1 MENYTAIV
9 ETHLLS
15 LAFSPFS
22 QLELPSP
29 LIHFSGDGAPATA
42 ADSSDKAT
50 LYQIA

>member
-1 MENYTAIV
+1 MENSTAIR
-9 ETHLLS
+9 ETRLLS
-15 LAFSPFS
+15 LALSPFS
-22 QLELPSP
+22 QLELTSP

>member
-22 QLELPSP
+22 QLELTSP